1 MSEVLEPGG
10 RRGGRAR
17 APEAPGSLALLD
29 AIDEGLLRVED
40 GHVAWANAAAAR
52 MAGLDRAEALVGR
65 PAPALLEVEAE
76 GRAPGPP
83 PDAVVCG
90 LRRPRAEAL
99 PVALRVLEA
108 PAGGSFW
115 LLREARGDDGDA
127 GALAEALE
135 KSRAEVAALG
145 ERLAR
150 EIRERDELLMV
161 VSHELRTPVTVIAGF
176 GKLLLSEQAGPLNPE
191 QRRFLEE
198 SARSCRRLDAF
209 IGSLIA
215 GPRNGSEPARPC
227 GREASLGDA
236 IRGVVTFLA
245 PLLDERELRVD
256 LEIDEGADR
265 AWFDRE
271 PIEQVLT
278 NVLGNAQK
286 YAPEGSRIR
295 VATRPVRDGDRA
307 FVRVEVS
314 DSGPGIPEEHRE
326 RIFEP
331 WVRVR
336 PGEGAGGLGLG
347 LAICRRI
354 VEGHGGMIGVEP
366 SRDGGSRFAFTVPV
380 EGPAGDPP
388 A

>member
-1 MSEVLEPGG
+1 M
-10 RRGGRAR
+10 
-17 APEAPGSLALLD
+17 
-29 AIDEGLLRVED
+29 
-40 GHVAWANAAAAR
+40 
-52 MAGLDRAEALVGR
+52 
-65 PAPALLEVEAE
+65 
-76 GRAPGPP
+76 
-83 PDAVVCG
+83 
-90 LRRPRAEAL
+90 
-99 PVALRVLEA
+99 ALRVLEA
-108 PAGGSFW
+108 PTGASFW